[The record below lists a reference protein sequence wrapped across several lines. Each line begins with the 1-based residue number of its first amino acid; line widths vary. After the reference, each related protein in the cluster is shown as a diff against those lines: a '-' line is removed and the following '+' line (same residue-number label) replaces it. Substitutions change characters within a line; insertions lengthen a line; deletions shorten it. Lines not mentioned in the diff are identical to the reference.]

1 MPGFIAN
8 AELIAARIPN
18 SDITEVDQFPK
29 FVSVSESLSKV
40 FSAKAYFPNIK
51 IAHAVIGMPGR
62 RETS

>member
-8 AELIAARIPN
+8 AELIATRIPN

-29 FVSVSESLSKV
+29 FVSISESLSEV
-40 FSAKAYFPNIK
+40 FSAKADLTNIE
-51 IAHAVIGMPGR
+51 IANTVIRMPGR